1 MAIYELDGQGP
12 ELPGDGN
19 YFIADTAVVI
29 GKVRLL
35 NSASVWFGAVL
46 RGDNEWIEIGEGSNV
61 QDNSTCHTDPGFP
74 LTIGKNCTVGHNVI
88 LHGCTLE
95 DDALVG
101 MGSIVM
107 NGARI
112 RRGSVVGAGSI
123 ITEGKEYPEYSLIIG
138 SPARAIRTLTPE
150 QSTAMGRAAKS
161 YTLNGPRFQ
170 KRAEEDRLK
179 RQPLSGSGAFALVRL
194 AGAGDLFMAGG
205 PERMLL
211 AAILIRIGF
220 RRNVLACGALALLER
235 IRVGIHDGAFPVF
248 DLSSASRPSKALHSF
263 AAHP

>member
-1 MAIYELDGQGP
+1 MAIYQLDGQGP
-12 ELPGDGN
+12 DLPNDGN

-88 LHGCTLE
+88 LHGCSLA

-107 NGARI
+107 NGAKI
-112 RRGSVVGAGSI
+112 RRGSVVGAGALVTRSI
-123 ITEGKEYPEYSLIIG
+123 PPFTFAAGV
-138 SPARAIRTLTPE
+138 PARAIKSLVDRRA
-150 QSTAMGRAAKS
+150 TALNYELRSDARATAV
-161 YTLNGPRFQ
+161 
-170 KRAEEDRLK
+170 E
-179 RQPLSGSGAFALVRL
+179 
-194 AGAGDLFMAGG
+194 
-205 PERMLL
+205 
-211 AAILIRIGF
+211 
-220 RRNVLACGALALLER
+220 
-235 IRVGIHDGAFPVF
+235 
-248 DLSSASRPSKALHSF
+248 SA
-263 AAHP
+263 